1 MFSNQAFNTEIS
13 GHMKVWA
20 HLPMP
25 LGTAIASIGT
35 PSRVPNSQEMEE
47 RKDALLFRLQNGPN
61 AVALDLYRFWNLDLD
76 GEYIWIIQFIC
87 NIQYTVHMCLNYSKF
102 CLY

>member
-13 GHMKVWA
+13 SHMKVWA

-35 PSRVPNSQEMEE
+35 PIPRPEFTKMEE

-61 AVALDLYRFWNLDLD
+61 AAALDLYRFWNLDLD
-76 GEYIWIIQFIC
+76 SEYIWI
-87 NIQYTVHMCLNYSKF
+87 T
-102 CLY
+102 